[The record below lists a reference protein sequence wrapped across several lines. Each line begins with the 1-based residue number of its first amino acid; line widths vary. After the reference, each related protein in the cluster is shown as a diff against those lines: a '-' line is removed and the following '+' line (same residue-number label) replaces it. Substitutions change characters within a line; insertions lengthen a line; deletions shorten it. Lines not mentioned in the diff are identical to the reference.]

1 MLETQAAQPAGLR
14 TPDWYRSATRWTQLT
29 LAEDDPVRY
38 DPSFWIDVFKRTRSN
53 ATCLSAGGY
62 IAYYPSKV
70 PLHYVSKFIGDTDP
84 FGTLV
89 EGARS
94 SACTSWPASIPTP
107 STRTPPTR
115 IPNGSRIDKNG
126 NRAGTGPSRQSG

>member
-1 MLETQAAQPAGLR
+1 MRRGAEVKFVAVKFDPA
-14 TPDWYRSATRWTQLT
+14 
-29 LAEDDPVRY
+29 
-38 DPSFWIDVFKRTRSN
+38 FWIDVFKRTRSN

-89 EGARS
+89 DGARRLGMHRR
-94 SACTSWPASIPTP
+94 TL
-107 STRTPPTR
+107 TRKLEKKQVR
-115 IPNGSRIDKNG
+115 
-126 NRAGTGPSRQSG
+126 